1 MDGEARLGSDPDNPG
16 MPILT
21 RMKWVE
27 PEELLELPVYPKAL
41 SQILFEDHRNFPKIG
56 FQALY
61 EKEEI
66 QKDK

>member
-1 MDGEARLGSDPDNPG
+1 